1 MNKRSSDWLKK
12 RLIDKNASVKR
23 KLQSRKDRRK
33 MLVLTSSLTES
44 SIKSLRP
51 TKSLLNSTER

>member
-33 MLVLTSSLTES
+33 MLVLISSLTES